1 MNRSSGDDMRFLVRP
16 HQIPV
21 RLATG
26 LFMLNSGLSKA
37 SADEETAAG
46 LHGMASGTYPFLKDM
61 DPMSFVN
68 LLSKAEI
75 ALGVALLVP
84 VVPSVLAGAALTA
97 FAGGLVGLYLKTPG
111 LREEGSLRPTQEG
124 IAIAKDT
131 WLVGIGASLLCEE
144 LGRRD

>member
-1 MNRSSGDDMRFLVRP
+1 MRFLVRP

-37 SADEETAAG
+37 SADRETAAS
-46 LHGMASGTYPFLKDM
+46 LHGMASGAYPFLKDM
-61 DPMSFVN
+61 DPMTFVN
-68 LLSKAEI
+68 LLSKSEI
-75 ALGVALLVP
+75 ALGVALLLP

-97 FAGGLVGLYLKTPG
+97 FAGGLMGLYLKTPG
-111 LREEGSLRPTQEG
+111 LRQEDSLRPTPEG

>member
-1 MNRSSGDDMRFLVRP
+1 MRVLVRP

-37 SADEETAAG
+37 SADEETAAA

-61 DPMSFVN
+61 EPMTFAK
-68 LLSKAEI
+68 LLSKSEI
-75 ALGVALLVP
+75 ALGVALLLP
-84 VVPSVLAGAALTA
+84 VVPSVVAGAALTA
-97 FAGGLVGLYLKTPG
+97 FAGGLMGLYLKTPG
-111 LREEGSLRPTQEG
+111 LRQEGSLRPTQEG
-124 IAIAKDT
+124 VAIAKDT